1 MIDGIHR
8 RQIGP
13 LMIESDGVPDSSTGS
28 QDSMTDAGHVSRPIP
43 HPSRSERAAAGKAV
57 RKTRPLT
64 GLADLSTDDRP
75 DALDLLH
82 SQDASRVPE
91 LVPIR
96 YGRMSAS
103 AFTFFRGGALVMASD
118 LAANANSGLRVQLCG
133 DAHINNF
140 GIYASPERRL
150 VFDIND
156 FDETHLGPFEW
167 DVKRMAASV
176 AIAAQINGFTKKQT
190 REAVRTSAQGY
201 REAIRN
207 LAANGNLAIWYSHLD
222 AEEIISTV
230 RRALDNRRMASTST
244 MLDKARVRDSNQAVS
259 KLAELVDGELRFVSQ
274 PPLIIPIE
282 EFLTSGEVEETYS
295 YVRTMIRGYR
305 STLQWDRRHL
315 LEQFRLVHL
324 ARKVVGVGSVG
335 TRSWLLLFEGV
346 DGSDPLVL
354 QAKEAQASVLE
365 RFAGKS
371 RFKHQGQRV
380 VNGQQFMQATSDI
393 FLGWQ
398 SSRALDGREHDFY
411 IRQLR
416 DGKGSIDPVGMLP
429 DGLALY
435 GRICGETLAR
445 AHARSG
451 DRVAIASYLGAR
463 TKFED
468 AITEYALAYAELN
481 NNDYDTLTAA
491 IADGKITAVKDL

>member
-1 MIDGIHR
+1 MTEPHIASD
-8 RQIGP
+8 Q
-13 LMIESDGVPDSSTGS
+13 LSESSPPSSTS
-28 QDSMTDAGHVSRPIP
+28 QRFRPVP
-43 HPSRSERAAAGKAV
+43 HPSRAERAAAGKAV
-57 RKTRPLT
+57 RKNLPLT

-75 DALDLLH
+75 VALELLAD
-82 SQDASRVPE
+82 QDASRVPE

-118 LAANANSGLRVQLCG
+118 LSANANSGLIVQLCG

-140 GIYASPERRL
+140 GVYASPERRL

-176 AIAAQINGFTKKQT
+176 AIAARVNGFTKKQT
-190 REAVRTSAQGY
+190 QTAVAASARGY
-201 REAIRN
+201 REAMRN
-207 LAANGNLAIWYSHLD
+207 LAANGNMAVWYSHLD
-222 AEEIISTV
+222 AAEILLTV
-230 RRALDNRRMASTST
+230 RDALDRRRLNSTAALMEKS
-244 MLDKARVRDSNQAVS
+244 RGRDSIQAVS
-259 KLAELVDGELRFVSQ
+259 KLAKVADGQLRIASQ
-274 PPLIIPIE
+274 PPLITPIE
-282 EFLTSGEVEETYS
+282 DFLDSHQVEETFAYI
-295 YVRTMIRGYR
+295 RTMIRGYR

-315 LEQFRLVHL
+315 LEQFRLVHM

-398 SSRALDGREHDFY
+398 SARALDGREHDFY

-416 DGKGSIDPVGMLP
+416 DGKGAMDPVGMLP

-451 DRVAIASYLGAR
+451 DRIAIASYLGGR

-468 AITEYALAYAELN
+468 AITEYSLSYADLN
-481 NNDYDTLTAA
+481 ERDYATLTEA
-491 IADGKITAVKDL
+491 IAIGEISAIKDL

>member
-1 MIDGIHR
+1 MGLAMTEPKVVNGSPSDADS
-8 RQIGP
+8 P
-13 LMIESDGVPDSSTGS
+13 AESATKSK
-28 QDSMTDAGHVSRPIP
+28 PIP
-43 HPSRSERAAAGKAV
+43 HPSRLERAAIGKAT
-57 RKTRPLT
+57 RKK
-64 GLADLSTDDRP
+64 LALVNLAELSTDDRP
-75 DALDLLH
+75 AALDLLR
-82 SQDASRVPE
+82 SQDGSRVPE

-103 AFTFFRGGALVMASD
+103 AFTFYRGAALVMASD
-118 LAANANSGLRVQLCG
+118 LAANANSGLQVQLCG

-176 AIAAQINGFTKKQT
+176 VIAARVNGFSKKQT
-190 REAVRTSAQGY
+190 RTAVAASARGY
-201 REAIRN
+201 RDAMRT
-207 LAANGNLAIWYSHLD
+207 LAANGNLAVWYSHLD
-222 AEEIISTV
+222 AAEILLTV
-230 RRALDNRRMASTST
+230 RDALDKRRVNSAEALMEKS
-244 MLDKARVRDSNQAVS
+244 RGRDSIQAVS
-259 KLAELVDGELRFVSQ
+259 KLAEIADGQLRIASQ
-274 PPLIIPIE
+274 PPLITPIE
-282 EFLTSGEVEETYS
+282 DFLDSHQVEETFEYI
-295 YVRTMIRGYR
+295 RTMIRGYR

-315 LEQFRLVHL
+315 LEQFRLVHM

-346 DGSDPLVL
+346 DGRDPLVL

-380 VNGQQFMQATSDI
+380 VHGQQFMQATSDI

-398 SSRALDGREHDFY
+398 SARALDGRTHDFY
-411 IRQLR
+411 VRQLR

-451 DRVAIASYLGAR
+451 DRVAIAAYLGAS
-463 TKFED
+463 TKFDD
-468 AITEYALAYAELN
+468 AITEYALAYADV
-481 NNDYDTLTAA
+481 NDGDYATLTQA
-491 IADGKITAVKDL
+491 IAIGEISAMKDL

>member
-1 MIDGIHR
+1 MTEPKVVKSPRSDADS
-8 RQIGP
+8 P
-13 LMIESDGVPDSSTGS
+13 AESATKSKPV
-28 QDSMTDAGHVSRPIP
+28 P
-43 HPSRSERAAAGKAV
+43 HPSRLERAAIGKAT
-57 RKTRPLT
+57 RKKIALVD
-64 GLADLSTDDRP
+64 LADLSTDDRP
-75 DALDLLH
+75 AALDLLR

-96 YGRMSAS
+96 YGRMSAT
-103 AFTFFRGGALVMASD
+103 AFTFYRGGALVMSSD
-118 LAANANSGLRVQLCG
+118 LAANANTGLNVQLCG

-140 GIYASPERRL
+140 GVYASPERRL

-167 DVKRMAASV
+167 DVKRMATSV
-176 AIAAQINGFTKKQT
+176 AIAAQLNGFSKKQT
-190 REAVRTSAQGY
+190 RMAVGTSARGY
-201 REAIRN
+201 RDAMRA
-207 LAANGNLAIWYSHLD
+207 LAANGNMAVWYSHLD
-222 AEEIISTV
+222 AAEILLTV
-230 RRALDNRRMASTST
+230 RRALDRRRLDSTAALIEKS
-244 MLDKARVRDSNQAVS
+244 RGRDSIQAVS
-259 KLAELVDGELRFVSQ
+259 KLAEVVDGKLRIAGQ
-274 PPLIIPIE
+274 PPLITPIE
-282 EFLTSGEVEETYS
+282 DFLDSHQVEETFDYI
-295 YVRTMIRGYR
+295 RTMIRGYR

-315 LEQFRLVHL
+315 LEQFRLVHM

-335 TRSWLLLFEGV
+335 TRSWLLLFEGI

-380 VNGQQFMQATSDI
+380 VHGQQFMQATSDI

-398 SSRALDGREHDFY
+398 SARAIDGKTHDFY
-411 IRQLR
+411 VRQLR
-416 DGKGSIDPVGMLP
+416 DGKGSMDPVGMLP
-429 DGLALY
+429 DGLGLY

-451 DRVAIASYLGAR
+451 DRIAISSYLGGS

-468 AITEYALAYAELN
+468 AITEYALAYADVN
-481 NNDYDTLTAA
+481 ARDYATLTEA
-491 IADGKITAVKDL
+491 IARGEISAIKDM